1 MRCGSTARFAASD
14 HGRSLSR
21 TPAGPVRHSHDLPPN
36 PMSRLT
42 LASLR
47 DMGYQVDSG
56 VPESYSLP
64 DLQVISEAGALT
76 SHIAPIDRGIM
87 LPVIPV
93 EVAEDSLQ

>member
-1 MRCGSTARFAASD
+1 
-14 HGRSLSR
+14 
-21 TPAGPVRHSHDLPPN
+21 
-36 PMSRLT
+36 
-42 LASLR
+42 
-47 DMGYQVDSG
+47 MGYQVDSG